1 VLSHRFS
8 LGVVDE
14 LALRGVAIVGRPVA
28 RLLDDGLSVE
38 VTRLCT
44 DGTPNAASALY
55 GGVRRTARAMGFRRI
70 LTYVLATEP
79 GTSLRAAGV
88 AASFPAAS
96 VRGAAWA
103 RPAVGAMRLGPSIC
117 RLWAEQGIRRHA
129 GGRIITRLA

>member
-1 VLSHRFS
+1 MADQGSDRLWIVPLTLAVANAFVEVHHRHHGRLLGHRFS

-55 GGVRRTARAMGFRRI
+55 GGARRAARAMGFRRI
-70 LTYVLATEP
+70 DT
-79 GTSLRAAGV
+79 
-88 AASFPAAS
+88 
-96 VRGAAWA
+96 
-103 RPAVGAMRLGPSIC
+103 
-117 RLWAEQGIRRHA
+117 
-129 GGRIITRLA
+129 